1 MTTTERKPHV
11 SLDCLPYSP
20 TYGGGMIAEA
30 VLATALALSASP
42 AAHHAAHIPADQST
56 FASCVSDRE
65 SHGNYRARGDE
76 SSAMGRWQFLDKQ
89 WRFGLAYM
97 VADRLHRFG
106 MSRAAAHDLRI
117 HLQSISI
124 DKWAPVY
131 QDAGFL
137 EVLNA
142 RGKWSGWR
150 HWYAPGSR
158 CNALAGRS

>member
-1 MTTTERKPHV
+1 MTTIERNPHV
-11 SLDCLPYSP
+11 SIDCLPYSP
-20 TYGGGMIAEA
+20 THGGGMIAEA

-42 AAHHAAHIPADQST
+42 AAHQAAQIPTDQRV
-56 FASCVSDRE
+56 FASCVSERE
-65 SHGNYRARGDE
+65 SHGNYKARGDR
-76 SSAMGRWQFLDKQ
+76 SSARGRWQFLDAQ
-89 WRFGLAYM
+89 WRHGLAYM
-97 VADRLHRFG
+97 VADRLHRKG
-106 MSRAAAHDLRI
+106 MSKAAAQLVRI

-124 DKWAPVY
+124 DQWAPVY
-131 QDAGFL
+131 QDAGFI